1 MVDSRADE
9 SRAPRDPERLLL
21 ADLAL
26 LDPALDLAFSD
37 LPFSDLPFSDRAL
50 PAAAFSDLP
59 KECHPGEVS

>member
-1 MVDSRADE
+1 
-9 SRAPRDPERLLL
+9 LLL